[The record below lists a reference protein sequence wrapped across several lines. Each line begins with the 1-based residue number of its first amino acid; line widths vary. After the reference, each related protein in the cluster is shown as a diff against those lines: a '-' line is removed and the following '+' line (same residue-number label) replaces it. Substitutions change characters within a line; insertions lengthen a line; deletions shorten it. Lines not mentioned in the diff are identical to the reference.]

1 MKSTSHYCNN
11 ILLHLILTLALG
23 CSAIAAQ
30 AFAPDTYAGAS
41 VLASGRWVKISVSA
55 TGMHLIPSSTLRQWG
70 FSSPDKVRVYGYGGN
85 QLPDALTADT
95 YIDDLPEAPS
105 EVTSRGLVFYAR
117 GPVTWTETGTRKSH
131 SLNRFSSVGYYF
143 LTESDG
149 RQPLPVIGSGSSSA
163 TPQTTF
169 TCGTYHEVDLISPGA
184 TGHLM
189 CGEDFAYTPSRTF
202 DFQLTGNTGAS
213 PVTMECS
220 FVTKTRS
227 SGSSLAFTAN
237 GRQLTTSQSDRIDPT
252 PDGLHGRR
260 TVTRKEF
267 DISSER
273 LSLGITYSSSSSTE
287 LARLDY
293 LTVNYQR
300 HIALDNGTLDF
311 TASSTSVKL
320 AGAST
325 ATRVW
330 DVTDLRRPMAMNTA
344 STDGGLTW
352 TNEYTGR
359 RIYTAWNDNAA
370 MPAPVYVGTVANQN
384 LHALPQADMVI
395 FTLPQLRTEAER
407 LARIHSDADPAMT
420 VHVVEQEQVF
430 NEFGSGLPDPNA
442 FRRMLK
448 MLHDRDGAPVLKYA
462 LLLGRGS
469 YDNRAITPDGQAL
482 GRMRMPIWESEE
494 SLDNDI
500 SYTTDDIIALLD
512 DNSGI
517 NMQADQLSIA
527 VGRIP
532 ATSAAEARIAVD
544 KIEEYMTLAP
554 VHEWR
559 NRVLLLADDGNDGIH
574 MTQSETAWR
583 NMLANPDGQ
592 RLIYDKIYI
601 DAYERTGGQYPLA
614 RTEFHRALDE
624 GVMLWC
630 YIGHG
635 SPTALTADGIL
646 TYSDINSMY
655 LRRYPIL
662 YAATCDFVR
671 WDRST
676 ASGAELLHF
685 FDGGGTIATVSA
697 TRPVLISENGNLSAA
712 LASEFTR
719 TDNDG
724 RFRTI
729 GELYRN
735 AKNALS
741 SNSNKLRY
749 VLMGDPALRIA
760 TPDNRIEIESIN
772 GTKPDPLE
780 QLTLQA
786 NENVT
791 VKGYLTGSDGSCMTD
806 FNGIVSLTLYDAD
819 YSTTSMGWGDD
830 GRRVTFDRK
839 GKMLYTGT
847 AKIDGGEFTLKF
859 AMPSQ
864 IAGNFRP
871 ATINMAAYSTTD
883 GDNRQASGT
892 NRDIYVYGFDT
903 STSDDTP
910 PVIESM
916 TLNHASFSSG
926 DNVNESPMLIA
937 TISDDRGINL
947 SSAGVGQQINVTV
960 DDTGYHDDVA
970 QFFTPDPEA
979 DDRCAGTIA
988 YTIPDLTPGHHTIR
1002 LRVWDT
1008 AGNMA
1013 QRSLECNVVAGL
1025 APQIFDI
1032 YTDANPAID
1041 QARFYITHNR
1051 PDARMTVKV
1060 TVYNLLGQPVWS
1072 SSATGRS
1079 DMFTSSPLT
1088 WDLTDGAGRRVQRGI
1103 YVYRA
1108 EISTAGGDFSTGSR
1122 KLAVTSR

>member
-1 MKSTSHYCNN
+1 M
-11 ILLHLILTLALG
+11 
-23 CSAIAAQ
+23 SAATGH
-30 AFAPDTYAGAS
+30 AFAPDTYAGSS
-41 VLASGRWVKISVSA
+41 VLATGRWIKISVST
-55 TGMHLIPSSTLRQWG
+55 TGMHLIPTATLRQWG
-70 FSSPDKVRVYGYGGN
+70 FTSPDKVRVYGYGGN
-85 QLPDALTADT
+85 QLPDALTADS

-105 EVTSRGLVFYAR
+105 EITSRGLVFYAR
-117 GPVTWTETGTRKSH
+117 GPVTWTESGTRKSH
-131 SLNRFSSVGYYF
+131 SVNRFSSVGYYF
-143 LTESDG
+143 LTEADG
-149 RQPLPVIGSGSSSA
+149 QQPLPEGGRGVASSS
-163 TPQTTF
+163 PQTMF
-169 TCGTYHEVDLISPGA
+169 TCGLCHEVDMVSPGA

-202 DFQLTGNTGAS
+202 DFQLTGNTGTA
-213 PVTMECS
+213 PATMDCS

-227 SGSSLAFTAN
+227 SGSSLTFTAN
-237 GRQLTTSQSDRIDPT
+237 GQQLPASSSDRIGAT

-267 DISSER
+267 AIDSEH
-273 LSLGITYSSSSSTE
+273 LTLGITYSSVASTE

-293 LTVNYQR
+293 ITINYPR
-300 HIALDNGTLDF
+300 HIALDGGKLDF
-311 TASSTSVKL
+311 TASSTSVRL
-320 AGAST
+320 AGAT
-325 ATRVW
+325 ASTRVW
-330 DVTDLRRPMAMNTA
+330 DVTDLRQPRAMKLTA
-344 STDGGLTW
+344 TDGGVTW

-359 RIYTAWNDNAA
+359 RTYTAWNDGAS
-370 MPAPVYVGTVANQN
+370 MPQPAYVGTVANQN
-384 LHALPQADMVI
+384 LHSLPQADMVI
-395 FTLPQLRTEAER
+395 FTLPQLRSEAER
-407 LARIHSDADPAMT
+407 LALIHSNSDQALT

-448 MLHDRDGAPVLKYA
+448 MLHDRNGEPVLKYA

-469 YDNRAITPDGQAL
+469 YDNRAITADGKSL
-482 GRMRMPIWESEE
+482 GRMRMPLWESEE
-494 SLDNDI
+494 SLDNDQ
-500 SYTTDDIIALLD
+500 SFTTDDIIAMLD

-517 NMQADQLSIA
+517 NMWSDQLTIA

-532 ATSAAEARIAVD
+532 ATTVAEARTAVD
-544 KIEEYMTLAP
+544 KIEEYLTLQP
-554 VHEWR
+554 VHEWK
-559 NRVLLLADDGNDGIH
+559 NRVLLLADDGNEGIH
-574 MTQSETAWR
+574 MTQSETVWK
-583 NMLANPDGQ
+583 NMLANPDGP

-601 DAYERTGGQYPLA
+601 DAYERTGGQYPQA

-646 TYSDINSMY
+646 TYSDINSLY

-685 FDGGGTIATVSA
+685 CDGGGTIATVSA
-697 TRPVLISENGNLSAA
+697 TRPVLISENGTLSAA

-719 TDNDG
+719 TDADG

-735 AKNALS
+735 AKNALA

-760 TPDNRIEIESIN
+760 MPDNRIVIESIN
-772 GTKPDPLE
+772 GSTPDPDN

-791 VKGYLTGSDGSCMTD
+791 VNGHITDNDGNKLTD
-806 FNGIVSLTLYDAD
+806 FTGIVSLTLYDAD

-847 AKIDGGEFTLKF
+847 AKVNGGEFSLRF

-883 GDNRQASGT
+883 GDHREASGT
-892 NRDIYVYGFDT
+892 NRDLYVYGFDT
-903 STSDDTP
+903 STTDDNP
-910 PVIESM
+910 PVIRFM
-916 TLNHASFSSG
+916 TLNHQSFSSG

-937 TISDDRGINL
+937 EISDDRGINL

-960 DDTGYHDDVA
+960 DDTRYHDDVA
-970 QFFTPDPEA
+970 QFFTPDP
-979 DDRCAGTIA
+979 DDTERYSGTIA
-988 YTIPDLTPGHHTIR
+988 YTLSDLTPGHHTIR

-1008 AGNMA
+1008 SGNMA
-1013 QRSLECNVVAGL
+1013 QRSLECNVVTGL

-1032 YTDANPAID
+1032 YTDANPATD
-1041 QARFYITHNR
+1041 EARFYITHNR
-1051 PDARMTVKV
+1051 PDARMTVTV

-1072 SSATGRS
+1072 SSASGRS
-1079 DMFTSSPLT
+1079 DMFTASPLT
-1088 WDLTDGAGRRVQRGI
+1088 WDLTDNSGRRVQRGI

-1108 EISTAGGDFSTGSR
+1108 EISTSGSEFSTASR
-1122 KLAVTSR
+1122 KLAVSSR